1 VTEQIRRRRK
11 KVEAEPPPRRSAI
24 GLELKR
30 SLSQGDRGGQVKM
43 VQDELSRL
51 GFWDGLSDAHYGT
64 RLGKAVRQ
72 FQSAQRLRVTGE
84 VNVATWEALFSK
96 EEK

>member
-1 VTEQIRRRRK
+1 MTEQIRRKRK
-11 KVEAEPPPRRSAI
+11 KPDPVTPPRRSATA
-24 GLELKR
+24 LELKR

-72 FQSAQRLRVTGE
+72 FQSSRGLRVTGE
-84 VNVATWEALFSK
+84 VNVSTWETLFMIEGK
-96 EEK
+96 